1 MPSGPGKKPGAW
13 LRPGGPRSHD
23 ERRYMTKQK
32 DEHEEIVAD
41 LTIRIVEVP
50 GQPKR
55 VLDVQTSEPGR
66 AGTAPATGP
75 PAGVRGTRW
84 GRLMELATTR
94 RSLAQMLEVHLVD
107 AHDVMIYHGV
117 VLRGLEETAD
127 GKLAARATVSIDPLH
142 LDLLG
147 WSEDD
152 ARGHL
157 EDYMARCRPPL
168 APDGRELV
176 LETRLRVRRR
186 RFTLAV
192 LPETEGRY
200 WWHKW

>member
-1 MPSGPGKKPGAW
+1 
-13 LRPGGPRSHD
+13 
-23 ERRYMTKQK
+23 MTKQK

-41 LTIRIVEVP
+41 VTIRIVEVP
-50 GQPKR
+50 GQPR
-55 VLDVQTSEPGR
+55 RILDVQTSEPQRR
-66 AGTAPATGP
+66 AGQARATGP
-75 PAGVRGTRW
+75 PPGVRGTRW
-84 GRLMELATTR
+84 GRRMERARTQ
-94 RSLAQMLEVHLVD
+94 RSLAKLLELHLVD
-107 AHDVMIYHGV
+107 AHNVIIYHGV
-117 VLRGLEETAD
+117 MVRGLDETAD
-127 GKLAARATVSIDPLH
+127 GKLAAQATVSIDPLH
-142 LDLLG
+142 LDLLS

-157 EDYMARCRPPL
+157 EDYLARCRPPP